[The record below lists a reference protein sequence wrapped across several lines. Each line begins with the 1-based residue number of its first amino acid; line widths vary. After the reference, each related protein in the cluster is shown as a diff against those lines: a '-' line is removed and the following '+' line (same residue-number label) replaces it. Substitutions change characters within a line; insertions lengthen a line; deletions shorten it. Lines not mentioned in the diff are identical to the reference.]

1 MSRTVVH
8 YAYELLMLRR
18 AGVLLRV
25 PGCDISARACKTA
38 ISYLCNGWQ
47 TKHRYKCCTMH

>member
-18 AGVLLRV
+18 GVLLRV
-25 PGCDISARACKTA
+25 PGCDISDRACKTA